1 MLNPH
6 ICSYCA
12 NACREACVTECAPTG
27 NYCAFAPR
35 PLRDWEGAPT
45 FPLAA
50 FLEMTA
56 REARVLMGL
65 YLFWQS
71 PHHAA
76 DGRLPSLN
84 GHRRPSANNH
94 HRRRPEPVEGRCLQ
108 WPTNG

>member
-12 NACREACVTECAPTG
+12 NACREVCDTQCAPTG
-27 NYCAFAPR
+27 NYCAFEPR
-35 PLRDWEGAPT
+35 SLQEWEGAPT
-45 FPLAA
+45 FPLSA

-71 PHHAA
+71 QHHVA

-84 GHRRPSANNH
+84 GRRPSANNH
-94 HRRRPEPVEGRCLQ
+94 RRCLQ
-108 WPTNG
+108 WPANR

>member
-12 NACREACVTECAPTG
+12 NAYRESCDTECAPTG
-27 NYCAFAPR
+27 NYCAFEPR
-35 PLRDWEGAPT
+35 PLHEWDGSPV
-45 FPLAA
+45 FPLEA

-71 PHHAA
+71 RYHTA
-76 DGRLPSLN
+76 DGRLRSFS

-94 HRRRPEPVEGRCLQ
+94 RRYSQ
-108 WPTNG
+108 WLTNR